1 MTLTRFRVLVMQSK
15 KENPTAT
22 FEDLL
27 DTLMRKPLNSG
38 YSKETKGN
46 RRGNREKKKKGNVVK
61 ILSSLLTVPL
71 THFCP
76 TLCRSSQ

>member
-38 YSKETKGN
+38 YTKETKGN
-46 RRGNREKKKKGNVVK
+46 RRGKREKKKKRKCGENLEQPVDGAAD
-61 ILSSLLTVPL
+61 SLLSNFV
-71 THFCP
+71 
-76 TLCRSSQ
+76 QK